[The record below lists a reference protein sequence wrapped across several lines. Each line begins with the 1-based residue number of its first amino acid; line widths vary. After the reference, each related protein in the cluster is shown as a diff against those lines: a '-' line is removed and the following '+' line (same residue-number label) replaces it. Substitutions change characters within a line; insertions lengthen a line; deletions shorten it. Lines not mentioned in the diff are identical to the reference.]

1 MYDYWLPAS
10 CAGFCEKVYKQK
22 EKVVSEKYRNLIDKI
37 IYGLVADSTINSADV
52 EAYKFGLEIT
62 ILKAF
67 HYVSYIAIALCM
79 NKLLEFAVIFVVFY
93 IFRRNTGGYHA
104 QTRIGCYLFSCV
116 VIFLSLFT
124 TEISFSWQG
133 AAIISI
139 LDIFILLILSP
150 VQNSNR
156 NLDTEDIEYFR
167 HRLRI
172 LSVIFYV
179 VYIATIGLK
188 AEYFITLYT
197 IGLTMDTFLTI
208 LGKLQSIK
216 QS

>member
-1 MYDYWLPAS
+1 M
-10 CAGFCEKVYKQK
+10 G
-22 EKVVSEKYRNLIDKI
+22 EKYRNLIDKI
-37 IYGLVADSTINSADV
+37 TYGLVADSTINSADV
-52 EAYKFGLEIT
+52 EAYKFGLEMT

-79 NKLLEFAVIFVVFY
+79 NKFLEFVALFVVFY

-116 VIFLSLFT
+116 VIFLSLFA

-139 LDIFILLILSP
+139 IDIFILLTLSP
-150 VQNSNR
+150 VRNINR

-172 LSVIFYV
+172 LSVIFFV
-179 VYIATIGLK
+179 VYIVTIGLK
-188 AEYFITLYT
+188 AGYFITLYT
-197 IGLTMDTFLTI
+197 IGLSMDTLLTI
-208 LGKLQSIK
+208 LGKLQSLK